1 MYIWVIL
8 ATFVVAL
15 FSYNLSV
22 RSDSRDLYVTPQA
35 QAVVS
40 KLLIQHEAVTKYTK
54 KQYTLAKKG
63 QDGTMYLGTVT
74 KEELNPKENPDTGKP
89 EGGILSETV
98 LQGFRPEV
106 GEVSKLYCIKSRD
119 MNEAE
124 TFKNLGLSPDGA
136 RPDIKLC
143 YGAEDESGTITEK
156 DNGDGTTT
164 FIQNKNYAR
173 LYVVTTM
180 PIPVRWRARTED
192 DKGILRP
199 IGAPNEDL
207 IKAIKKTSTQ
217 GVKMGYVVPAGKYK
231 DQVIDEKIY
240 KDSAGNSLR
249 VSNFEYFIS
258 GFQDKLVPIPKAI
271 SQNGLLGSDANECHT
286 KDTDGNTNCLIVM
299 SVVR

>member
-54 KQYTLAKKG
+54 KQYKLAKKG
-63 QDGTMYLGTVT
+63 QGEKMFMGKVDLS
-74 KEELNPKENPDTGKP
+74 KKENPETG
-89 EGGILSETV
+89 ESTSEVLSETV
-98 LQGFRPEV
+98 LQGFKPEV

-119 MNEAE
+119 MHD
-124 TFKNLGLSPDGA
+124 TTVFKQLELTA
-136 RPDIKLC
+136 DIKLC
-143 YGAEDESGTITEK
+143 QGSE
-156 DNGDGTTT
+156 GTTQINEDGST
-164 FIQNKNYAR
+164 KVDENGNPIPNKNYAR

-180 PIPVRWRARTED
+180 PIPVRWRAR
-192 DKGILRP
+192 
-199 IGAPNEDL
+199 GANGSTMEAPSEDL

-217 GVKMGYVVPAGKYK
+217 GVKMGYVVPVSKYTNT
-231 DQVIDEKIY
+231 DQKIDKEGNLY
-240 KDSAGNSLR
+240 KDSAGNSLT
-249 VSNFEYFIS
+249 VGDFDYFIS
-258 GFQDKLVPIPKAI
+258 GFQDKLVPIPNAI
-271 SQNGLLGSDANECHT
+271 SQNGLFAADSNCQ
-286 KDTDGNTNCLIVM
+286 KNSSNCLIVM

>member
-119 MNEAE
+119 MHDPTVFNRLELTA
-124 TFKNLGLSPDGA
+124 
-136 RPDIKLC
+136 DIKLC
-143 YGAEDESGTITEK
+143 HGSE
-156 DNGDGTTT
+156 GTTQINKDGST
-164 FIQNKNYAR
+164 KVDENGNPIPNKNYAR

-180 PIPVRWRARTED
+180 PIPVRWRARGAEGSTLE
-192 DKGILRP
+192 
-199 IGAPNEDL
+199 APNEDL

-231 DQVIDEKIY
+231 DQVIDEKLY
-240 KDSAGNSLR
+240 KDSAGNSLM
-249 VSNFEYFIS
+249 VNNFEYFIS
-258 GFQDKLVPIPKAI
+258 GFQDKLVPIPNAI
-271 SQNGLLGSDANECHT
+271 SQNGLFASDSNCHESSS
-286 KDTDGNTNCLIVM
+286 NCLIVM

>member
-35 QAVVS
+35 QAVIS
-40 KLLIQHEAVTKYTK
+40 KLLIQHEAVTKYTT
-54 KQYTLAKKG
+54 KQYKLAKKG
-63 QDGTMYLGTVT
+63 QGEKMFMGTVK

-119 MNEAE
+119 MHDPTVFNRLELTA
-124 TFKNLGLSPDGA
+124 
-136 RPDIKLC
+136 DIKLC
-143 YGAEDESGTITEK
+143 HGSEGATQKNEDGSIKVDE
-156 DNGDGTTT
+156 NGNP
-164 FIQNKNYAR
+164 IPNKNYAR

-180 PIPVRWRARTED
+180 PIPVRWRARGANGSTLE
-192 DKGILRP
+192 
-199 IGAPNEDL
+199 APNEDL

-231 DQVIDEKIY
+231 DQVIDEKLY

-249 VSNFEYFIS
+249 VNNFDYFIS
-258 GFQDKLVPIPKAI
+258 GFQDKLVPIPNAI
-271 SQNGLLGSDANECHT
+271 SQNGLFASDSNCHESSS
-286 KDTDGNTNCLIVM
+286 NCLIVM

>member
-35 QAVVS
+35 QAVIS
-40 KLLIQHEAVTKYTK
+40 KLLIQHEAVTKYTT
-54 KQYTLAKKG
+54 KQYKLAKNG
-63 QDGTMYLGTVT
+63 QDGTMYLGTI
-74 KEELNPKENPDTGKP
+74 KKAELNPKENPDTGKP

-98 LQGFRPEV
+98 LEGFRPEV

-119 MNEAE
+119 MHDPTVFNRLKLTA
-124 TFKNLGLSPDGA
+124 
-136 RPDIKLC
+136 DIKLC
-143 YGAEDESGTITEK
+143 HGSEGATQKNEDGSIKVDE
-156 DNGDGTTT
+156 NGNP
-164 FIQNKNYAR
+164 IPNKNYAR

-180 PIPVRWRARTED
+180 PIPVRWRARGAEGSTLE
-192 DKGILRP
+192 
-199 IGAPNEDL
+199 APNEDL

-231 DQVIDEKIY
+231 DQVIDEKLY
-240 KDSAGNSLR
+240 KDSAGNSLM
-249 VSNFEYFIS
+249 VNNFEYFIS

-271 SQNGLLGSDANECHT
+271 SQNGLFASDSNCH
-286 KDTDGNTNCLIVM
+286 KDSSNCLIVM

>member
-54 KQYTLAKKG
+54 KQYKLAKKG
-63 QDGTMYLGTVT
+63 QGEKMFMGKVDLS
-74 KEELNPKENPDTGKP
+74 EKENPETGQSTS
-89 EGGILSETV
+89 EVLSETV

-119 MNEAE
+119 MHDPMV
-124 TFKNLGLSPDGA
+124 FKQLELTA
-136 RPDIKLC
+136 DIKLC
-143 YGAEDESGTITEK
+143 QGSEEKTLTNEDGSTKVDE
-156 DNGDGTTT
+156 NGNP
-164 FIQNKNYAR
+164 IQVRNYAR

-180 PIPVRWRARTED
+180 PIPVRWRARGAEGSTLE
-192 DKGILRP
+192 
-199 IGAPNEDL
+199 APNEDL

-217 GVKMGYVVPAGKYK
+217 GVKMGYVVHVGKYTDTGK
-231 DQVIDEKIY
+231 KIDEEGKLY
-240 KDSAGNSLR
+240 KDSAGNSLT
-249 VSNFEYFIS
+249 VGNFEYFIS

-271 SQNGLLGSDANECHT
+271 SQNGLFGSGNNECHAY
-286 KDTDGNTNCLIVM
+286 KDEETNGDNSSTNCLIVM